1 MEVLT
6 GGWEIFLFGGV
17 FIRFGKKKKKKKK
30 ETSVQRYL
38 FFFFGCLILCF
49 FDLSNLVSYSPGE
62 GRRERGRVLVI
73 IALPCISTP
82 DGTSHYYG
90 FALYKY
96 PISVRFRAID
106 KKSEVTGGAS
116 YKHLLNPPRSPLISC
131 RLRLKL
137 T

>member
-1 MEVLT
+1 MKIWGVRLEVLT

-30 ETSVQRYL
+30 ETSVQRFL

-62 GRRERGRVLVI
+62 GRRERGAR
-73 IALPCISTP
+73 SR
-82 DGTSHYYG
+82 YYS

-96 PISVRFRAID
+96 PGWHFP
-106 KKSEVTGGAS
+106 
-116 YKHLLNPPRSPLISC
+116 LL
-131 RLRLKL
+131 
-137 T
+137 